1 MRTDRTRLS
10 FATLPA
16 FVLLTACGGEG
27 GGDTQA
33 ASPVTVVPP
42 AATTPAPTPAPA
54 TPTPSPAPASTAATP
69 TGWAGAA
76 AALYD
81 SAPDLAGCRAGVLK
95 ASVRQQALADLN
107 ALRQRHGLSAVS
119 YAPSGDTEVAD
130 ASMIMAANGQLS
142 HTPPTSW
149 TCYTAAGANG
159 AGSGNLYMAWGNGL
173 GFMSADD
180 HFAAWI
186 NEGGSNA
193 LGHRRWLL
201 DPFLGQVSYGR
212 FAVQRAD
219 GHRIDSVTL
228 KVFGFAAAAAL
239 PAAVPTFVAVPQ
251 GDYPVRY
258 FRAGDYL
265 SFSVAP
271 SRNRD
276 GSDRRVNL
284 SAARISVTDASGT
297 ALPIVDQS
305 ADNNGYGLANNL
317 QWRVTG
323 LARGTEYRVRIEG
336 VTGAP
341 ATSYGYAFRMV
352 D

>member
-1 MRTDRTRLS
+1 MPIDRAVRV
-10 FATLPA
+10 LPLVSLTA
-16 FVLLTACGGEG
+16 LLTACGGG
-27 GGDTQA
+27 GADDTA
-33 ASPVTVVPP
+33 TGVTVIPP
-42 AATTPAPTPAPA
+42 VSIAPAPSAPP
-54 TPTPSPAPASTAATP
+54 PTPSPPTPTPTSAA
-69 TGWAGAA
+69 TGWAGSA
-76 AALYD
+76 AALYTT
-81 SAPDLAGCRAGVLK
+81 APDLAGCRAGVLK
-95 ASVRQQALADLN
+95 ADVRQQALVELN
-107 ALRQRHGLSAVS
+107 ALRARHGLSPVS
-119 YAPSGDTEVAD
+119 YAPSGDTEVAE
-130 ASMIMAANGQLS
+130 ASLMMAANNQLS

-159 AGSGNLYMAWGNGL
+159 AGSGNLYMAWGGGL

-180 HFAAWI
+180 HFAAWV

-228 KVFGFAAAAAL
+228 KVFGFAASAA
-239 PAAVPTFVAVPQ
+239 PPTTVPSFVAVPQ

-271 SRNRD
+271 NRNRD

-284 SAARISVTDASGT
+284 SAARIVVTDPSGT
-297 ALPIVDQS
+297 ALPIVDRS

-323 LARGTEYRVRIEG
+323 LARGTEYRVRIDG

-341 ATSYGYAFRMV
+341 ATSYDYTFRIV

>member
-1 MRTDRTRLS
+1 MRTAPSPPL
-10 FATLPA
+10 ALVLPA
-16 FVLLTACGGEG
+16 IALLTACGGGG

-33 ASPVTVVPP
+33 APVTIVPP
-42 AATTPAPTPAPA
+42 AATTPAPAPAATTPTPAPA
-54 TPTPSPAPASTAATP
+54 PAATAPAA

-81 SAPDLAGCRAGVLK
+81 SAPDLASCRAGALK
-95 ASVRQQALADLN
+95 AGVRQQALAELN
-107 ALRQRHGLSAVS
+107 ALRARHGLAAVA
-119 YAPSGDTEVAD
+119 YAPSGDGEVAE
-130 ASMIMAANGQLS
+130 ASMMMAANGQLS

-219 GHRIDSVTL
+219 GHRIDAVTL
-228 KVFGFAAAAAL
+228 KVFGFAAAAAA
-239 PAAVPTFVAVPQ
+239 PGTVPGFVAVPQ

-276 GSDRRVNL
+276 GSDRRVGL
-284 SAARISVTDASGT
+284 SGARVTVTDPAGAT
-297 ALPIVDQS
+297 LPIADQS

-317 QWRVTG
+317 QWRVAG
-323 LARGTEYRVRIEG
+323 LVRGTEYRVRIDG

-341 ATSYGYAFRMV
+341 AASYSYAFRVV